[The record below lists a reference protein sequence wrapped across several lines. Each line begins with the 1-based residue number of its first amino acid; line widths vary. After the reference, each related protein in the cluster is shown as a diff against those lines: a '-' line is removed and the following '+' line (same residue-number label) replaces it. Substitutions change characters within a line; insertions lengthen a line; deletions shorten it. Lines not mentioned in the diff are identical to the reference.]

1 MLTVPNSEVYG
12 VNLLVMSLRSSQV
25 LAPPPKGPGDDP
37 SLIGGGKQLV
47 FGKELQLEFR
57 RYRDES
63 EGDSETRLVWV
74 RIITEEALVRFE
86 IMDDARLYFLVESL
100 IDPDKFEQLAQDNE
114 LSIDFGGLAKE
125 VENLL
130 TEGATQGSQIQVTFF
145 EESDGTGTLIITQS
159 LALKSVEILKLSFQA
174 ADPERVQA
182 HVQHRFQALGLQL
195 YEKKL
200 RLLEFNKILR
210 ATNPLLLRA
219 ISSPTKSPPRK

>member
-1 MLTVPNSEVYG
+1 
-12 VNLLVMSLRSSQV
+12 MSLRSSQV
-25 LAPPPKGPGDDP
+25 LAPPPKGPGKDP
-37 SLIGGGKQLV
+37 SLTGDAKLV

-74 RIITEEALVRFE
+74 RIITETGLVRFE
-86 IMDDARLYFLVESL
+86 IMDDARLYFLVESV
-100 IDPDKFEQLAQDNE
+100 IDPDKFEQLHEENE
-114 LSIDFGGLAKE
+114 LSIDFGGLAAE

-130 TEGATQGSQIQVTFF
+130 TEGANQGSQIQVTFF
-145 EESDGTGTLIITQS
+145 EENDGTGTLVITQS
-159 LALKSVEILKLSFQA
+159 LALKSVEILKLAFQA
-174 ADPERVQA
+174 ADEERVQA

-200 RLLEFNKILR
+200 QLLEFDRVLR
-210 ATNPLLLRA
+210 SRNPTLLRV